1 MKIYKVDK
9 LKDLIQSSHVNF
21 LLGSGLSCPYLTT
34 LCNIEKHLTDAQDIE
49 DDKLQDIVE
58 ASLLVAYFRNVM
70 RPCSFVEIEKLDDK
84 KKDDYEIVKKGYTD
98 FLNIWNLI
106 LARRKCSL
114 LDKKV
119 NIFTTNID
127 NFVEICASETRIE
140 FNDGFKGQ
148 LNPIFSIDSFNNI
161 VSKVS
166 PLYHNTSQIPIFNYL
181 KIHGSINWRSE
192 IGNGLNLTCD
202 RHSQLLEEIEGT
214 IKNIPDDTIVANAH
228 DFSTISDL
236 RKAVENLIKNI
247 NNGCKTAIAIE
258 DALDKIKIFKKAYEK
273 LIMIHPRKTK
283 FRETVLHMYFYEL
296 MRHYSNSLESHN
308 SVLFV
313 AGFSFADEHI
323 AQLTVR
329 ASNSNPT
336 LQVIVFAY
344 NDDAR
349 SNIIANLK
357 KAGNIHN
364 DNISVI
370 SPSDYYTAQEDSEQ
384 EMLSNSGFIVRKQ
397 IEQDSEVDP
406 DTIQIN
412 DDDKEQN
419 KTEASVQ
426 IEHRY
431 EGFSLST
438 LNQYVFS
445 RILKMIY

>member
-34 LCNIEKHLTDAQDIE
+34 LCNIERHLTDAQDIE
-49 DDKLQDIVE
+49 NDKLHDIVE

-70 RPCSFVEIEKLDDK
+70 RPCSFIVINELDEQ

-148 LNPIFSIDSFNNI
+148 LNPMFSIDSFNNI

-202 RHSQLLEEIEGT
+202 RYSQLLDEIEKT
-214 IKNIPDDTIVANAH
+214 IKNIPDSVIVANAH
-228 DFSTISDL
+228 NFSTIDDL
-236 RKAVENLIKNI
+236 ECAAQSLVKRIKDNCPTDDAFNEALNKI
-247 NNGCKTAIAIE
+247 N
-258 DALDKIKIFKKAYEK
+258 IFKAEYEK
-273 LIMIHPRKTK
+273 LIMIHPRKAK

-296 MRHYSNSLESHN
+296 MRHYSNALESHN

-329 ASNSNPT
+329 AANSNPT
-336 LQVIVFAY
+336 LQIIVFAY
-344 NDDAR
+344 NDKAKTDITN
-349 SNIIANLK
+349 NIA
-357 KAGNIHN
+357 KAGNAHN
-364 DNISVI
+364 DNISII
-370 SPSDYYTAQEDSEQ
+370 SPSDYYDAQDESEQ
-384 EMLSNSGFIVRKQ
+384 VVLSNSGFYILKE
-397 IEQDSEVDP
+397 IAQDNEADS
-406 DTIQIN
+406 DTIQLN
-412 DDDKEQN
+412 EDGKEEN
-419 KTEASVQ
+419 KTKAGVQ

-438 LNQYVFS
+438 LNQHVFS
-445 RILKMIY
+445 RILNMIY